1 MYYLKIKDF
10 INGIWYKIAM
20 YFRSRVKLFT
30 RYNILND
37 MIPKNLVLRQRTALL
52 DQLCLL
58 TSAEPGIP
66 ENMLAT
72 YFVETAKDRKCT
84 VGRIFQDLDE
94 EIQEKLDKGI
104 TLDKQFAILQN
115 ALTI

>member
-1 MYYLKIKDF
+1 
-10 INGIWYKIAM
+10 
-20 YFRSRVKLFT
+20 
-30 RYNILND
+30 
-37 MIPKNLVLRQRTALL
+37 
-52 DQLCLL
+52 
-58 TSAEPGIP
+58 
-66 ENMLAT
+66 MLAT
-72 YFVETAKDRKCT
+72 YFVETARDRKCT